1 MVGKDYEEGGMI
13 KHGSMMINAVSNS
26 TVPHISLLIGASYGA
41 GHYGMC
47 GRAYDPRFLFAWPSA
62 KSAVMGGA
70 QLAGVLSIVSR
81 AAAEARGQQVDEDGR
96 RGDAGRR
103 RGSDRSRVAADGA
116 VRDALRRRG
125 DRPARYPHRVGNVF
139 VRHRQWPDQGDVELR
154 RLPDVMQMAITR
166 VLVANRGEIARR
178 VFATCRT
185 LGLGTVAVYTDPDAN
200 APHVA
205 EADARVRLPKTNDYL
220 NAEAIIAAAR
230 AAGADAVHPGY
241 GFLSENAEF
250 AAAVQAAGLVWIGPP
265 VDAVRAMGS
274 KIESKKMMAAAG
286 VPVLEELDP
295 DTVTADQLPVLV
307 KASSGGGG
315 RGMRVVD
322 QLDALPSEV
331 AAAQRE
337 AQSAFGDPTVF
348 CERYLPTGHH
358 VEVQVM
364 ADSHG
369 TVWAVGERECS
380 IQRRHQKIIEEAP
393 SPLVERI
400 PGMRARLFEA
410 ARLAAGAIGYTGA
423 GTVEFLAD
431 DDGEFYFLEMNTRL
445 QVEHPVTEETTG
457 LDLVELQIAVADGGR
472 LDAEPPAAHGH
483 SIEARLYAED
493 PARDWQPQAGQVQRI
508 DVPAARTEFSTL
520 GARTGI
526 RLDSGIVDGSVV
538 SIHYDPML
546 AKVISYAPTR
556 RQAALVLA
564 DALARAQLH
573 GLRTNRDL
581 LVNVLRHQAFLDG
594 ATDTA
599 FFDTHDLAKLS
610 APLVDDAVIR
620 LSAIAA
626 ALADA
631 AGQSGDGHRCSARSP
646 AGGAT
651 WRRATR
657 SRPMPT
663 TTACEHRIEYRFTRT
678 GLLLPADESI
688 QLVSATAHEVVLAD
702 DHGVARSFAV
712 KRYDAKVSVYVDSAH
727 GPVHLVAL
735 PRFPEPGS
743 AVEKGSLVAPM
754 PGNVIR
760 LGAAV
765 GDTVTAG
772 QPLIWLEAM
781 KMEHTITA
789 PADGVLAELNVD
801 TGHQVE
807 VGAVLARVDVPHD
820 PEAEGDTP

>member
-1 MVGKDYEEGGMI
+1 M
-13 KHGSMMINAVSNS
+13 
-26 TVPHISLLIGASYGA
+26 
-41 GHYGMC
+41 
-47 GRAYDPRFLFAWPSA
+47 
-62 KSAVMGGA
+62 
-70 QLAGVLSIVSR
+70 
-81 AAAEARGQQVDEDGR
+81 
-96 RGDAGRR
+96 
-103 RGSDRSRVAADGA
+103 
-116 VRDALRRRG
+116 
-125 DRPARYPHRVGNVF
+125 
-139 VRHRQWPDQGDVELR
+139 
-154 RLPDVMQMAITR
+154 ITR

-178 VFATCRT
+178 VFATCRR
-185 LGLGTVAVYTDPDAN
+185 LGLSTVAVYTDPDAG

-230 AAGADAVHPGY
+230 AAGADAIHPGY
-241 GFLSENAEF
+241 GFLSENTDF
-250 AAAVQAAGLVWIGPP
+250 AAAVQHAGLTWIGPP

-274 KIESKKMMAAAG
+274 KIEAKKLMASAG
-286 VPVLEELDP
+286 VPVLDELDP
-295 DTVTADQLPVLV
+295 DTVTQAQLPVLV
-307 KASSGGGG
+307 KASAGGGG
-315 RGMRVVD
+315 RGMRVVRE
-322 QLDALPSEV
+322 LSALPAEV
-331 AAAQRE
+331 EAARRE

-358 VEVQVM
+358 IEVQVM
-364 ADSHG
+364 ADTHG

-393 SPLVERI
+393 SPLVERT
-400 PGMRARLFEA
+400 PGMRAKLFDA

-457 LDLVELQIAVADGGR
+457 LDLVELQLAVADGAR
-472 LDAEPPAAHGH
+472 LDAEPPAAQGH

-493 PARDWQPQAGQVQRI
+493 PAREWQPQAGVVRAFE
-508 DVPAARTEFSTL
+508 VPSVRAEFGSL
-520 GARTGI
+520 GQRTGI
-526 RLDSGIVDGSVV
+526 RLDSGIADGFTV

-564 DALARAQLH
+564 DALTRARVH

-581 LVNVLRHQAFLDG
+581 LVNVLRHPAFLDG

-599 FFDTHDLAKLS
+599 FFDTHGLAELS
-610 APLVDDAVIR
+610 APLGDAAAVR

-631 AGQSGDGHRCSARSP
+631 ARNRALAPVLGAIPSGWRNLRSGYQVKTYGDDDGN
-646 AGGAT
+646 
-651 WRRATR
+651 
-657 SRPMPT
+657 
-663 TTACEHRIEYRFTRT
+663 EHRIQYRFDRTR
-678 GLLLPADESI
+678 LVLPDDPSV
-688 QLVSATAHEVVLAD
+688 QLVSATAKAVVLRTD
-702 DHGVARSFAV
+702 GVDHHFSVR
-712 KRYDAKVSVYVDSAH
+712 RYDPSDSDVYVDSAR
-727 GPVHLVAL
+727 GPVHLIAL

-743 AVEKGSLVAPM
+743 TVEKGSLVAPM

-760 LGAAV
+760 LGAAI

-789 PADGVLAELNVD
+789 PVDGVLAELDVK
-801 TGHQVE
+801 TGQQVE
-807 VGAVLARVDVPHD
+807 VGAVLARV
-820 PEAEGDTP
+820 EAPQSEGDPQ